1 MYYTY
6 DKSTTNKT
14 SSSLAACWHICEF
27 AVGHAPK
34 DCARSSCNT
43 VVATIATFGRAMATA
58 EGGRASQG
66 LTVLCRCDVD
76 VDRLKSVS
84 WANIYYI
91 IIYLSFLSALKLF
104 GEIPMRSHL
113 KVI

>member
-1 MYYTY
+1 
-6 DKSTTNKT
+6 
-14 SSSLAACWHICEF
+14 
-27 AVGHAPK
+27 
-34 DCARSSCNT
+34 
-43 VVATIATFGRAMATA
+43 MATA

-91 IIYLSFLSALKLF
+91 NKYIIFFICFKTFWGDPEVRLYELSGPKVVFCLFFLFASF
-104 GEIPMRSHL
+104 FSS
-113 KVI
+113 